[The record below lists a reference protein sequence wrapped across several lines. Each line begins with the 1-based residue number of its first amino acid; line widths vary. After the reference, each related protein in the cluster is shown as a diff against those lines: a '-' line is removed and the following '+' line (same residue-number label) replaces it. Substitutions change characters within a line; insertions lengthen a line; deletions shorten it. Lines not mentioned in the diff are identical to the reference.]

1 MIKVL
6 IPDEIENKLKKHIK
20 KQEEINQV
28 VVKIL
33 DNYLSREEWQK
44 EFEMW
49 DRLSDDAL
57 KTFEKN
63 YFTR

>member
-6 IPDEIENKLKKHIK
+6 IPDEIENKLKKYIK
-20 KQEEINQV
+20 SQKEINQV

-49 DRLSDDAL
+49 DKLSGMMH
-57 KTFEKN
+57 
-63 YFTR
+63 

>member
-20 KQEEINQV
+20 NKKEINQV

-57 KTFEKN
+57 ETFEKN
-63 YFTR
+63 HL

>member
-6 IPDEIENKLKKHIK
+6 IPDEIENKLKKHTK
-20 KQEEINQV
+20 NRKEINQV

-49 DRLSDDAL
+49 DKLSDDAL
-57 KTFEKN
+57 ITFEKN
-63 YFTR
+63 YL

>member
-20 KQEEINQV
+20 SREEINQV
-28 VVKIL
+28 VIKIL
-33 DNYLSREEWQK
+33 DNYLTREEWQK

-57 KTFEKN
+57 ITFEKN
-63 YFTR
+63 YL

>member
-20 KQEEINQV
+20 SRKEINKV

-33 DNYLSREEWQK
+33 DNYLSSEEWQK

-57 KTFEKN
+57 ITFEKN
-63 YFTR
+63 YL